1 MRTRPSGPTRLAP
14 ARLKP
19 RLILPLALL
28 AWTDAGVFL
37 EKLFKTIQLTL
48 WLQSIQ
54 LSLFALPISI
64 ACMVVYDARAL
75 VQAELFVGFGSWAWL
90 TVALSALGGIAVSMA
105 LKYADNILKTFAVGC
120 SIVLNCLISS
130 IFLGVPL
137 NLPMILGVLLVV
149 GSTFLF
155 NMREMRP
162 SAATP
167 PELRNAEQKSWAAAG
182 SSIDEEVQP
191 LTKSAD
197 ASPDLSR
204 EEADASRLPPLEYI
218 SSQDECRSR
227 GNSSPGTDRPPA
239 SAQQQ
244 AIVDALSAGT
254 PSKPPSSGGSDRA
267 DRIR

>member
-1 MRTRPSGPTRLAP
+1 MRTRKESGPS
-14 ARLKP
+14 ARTP
-19 RLILPLALL
+19 RASLNPPHSVSRTC
-28 AWTDAGVFL
+28 TDAGVFL

-64 ACMVVYDARAL
+64 ACMVVYDARAP